1 MATTKEPPK
10 LGISMPSQG
19 PLVVRKNSFS
29 WWSRRSDSPPY
40 EVVGP
45 IERFDLRDSVASRA
59 ALVAGTETYEE
70 YYARHPELEEA
81 DQRVQRYRRLYPTVE
96 AQQRKR
102 AAVYRREPLALAL
115 SFTDFIGRHLD
126 HCPAGPIAERKV
138 VLEPAVASR
147 NIKALARYLGAD
159 LVGISELNP
168 AWVYSHYS
176 TRGGHG
182 NSQWGEP
189 IRLDH
194 RYAITIAVAHD
205 YDFQLASRG
214 HSLSSTI
221 ETEQVLFTKGVAI
234 AYRLASYIQ
243 NLGYPAMQHCE
254 GGLVLAVPLAV
265 DAGLG
270 EEGRPGIL
278 ITKKYGPAVR
288 IANITTDLPLAVD
301 RPVNLGIQDICTQCK
316 KCAVVCPTKSI
327 SFGEK
332 EVIRGVK
339 HWPFDARGC
348 IRLRQALGNT
358 PCMYCMS
365 ACPFTKPRNIIHQT
379 AAEVVVRLPISRRPL
394 LWLDDFLYG
403 KKPRLQR
410 YPDWLRLD
418 GDKPGLREKFSRFL
432 LKI

>member
-1 MATTKEPPK
+1 MSKDRHNFWT
-10 LGISMPSQG
+10 
-19 PLVVRKNSFS
+19 
-29 WWSRRSDSPPY
+29 RRQKTPPY

-45 IERFDLRDSVASRA
+45 LERFDLRDTVASRG
-59 ALVAGTETYEE
+59 ALVPGTETYRE
-70 YYARHPELEEA
+70 YYARHPELEEG
-81 DQRVQRYRRLYPTVE
+81 DRRVRRFQRLYPTPE
-96 AQQRKR
+96 TQRKKR
-102 AAVYRREPLALAL
+102 AAIYHRDPLALAL
-115 SFTDFIGRHLD
+115 SFSDFIGRHLD
-126 HCPAGPIAERKV
+126 HSPAGPIAERKI
-138 VLEPAVASR
+138 VLEPEVASR
-147 NIKALARYLGAD
+147 NIKAVARYLGAD

-168 AWVYSHYS
+168 AWVYSHQAG
-176 TRGGHG
+176 RGQ
-182 NSQWGEP
+182 SQSGEP

-194 RYAITIAVAHD
+194 RYAITIIMAHD

-254 GGLVLAVPLAV
+254 GGLVIAVPLAV

-270 EEGRPGIL
+270 EEARGGFL

-301 RPVNLGIQDICTQCK
+301 QPVNLGIQDICAQCK
-316 KCAVVCPTKSI
+316 KCAAVCPTKSI

-339 HWPFDARGC
+339 HWPFDARSC
-348 IRLRQALGNT
+348 TRLRQALGNT

-365 ACPFTKPRNIIHQT
+365 ACPFTKPRNIIHQ
-379 AAEVVVRLPISRRPL
+379 AATEMVVRLPISRRPL
-394 LWLDDFLYG
+394 LWLDDALYG
-403 KKPRLQR
+403 KKPKLQR

-418 GDKPGLREKFSRFL
+418 DDKPGLREKFSRFL